1 MKKQIEKIAAQGI
14 ICVYRLEALLSLFCS
29 VCFVICFLAG
39 QADNLPL
46 VVEASIYCAIL
57 VLVLAAMLFIHLLM
71 NLKKSK
77 IIHTEQ
83 YIIALLLPVVVL
95 FEEVL
100 MYGAAHF

>member
-1 MKKQIEKIAAQGI
+1 MGGYSMKKQIEKIAAQGI
-14 ICVYRLEALLSLFCS
+14 ICVYRLEVLLSLFCS

-39 QADNLPL
+39 QADK
-46 VVEASIYCAIL
+46 
-57 VLVLAAMLFIHLLM
+57 LFIHLLM
-71 NLKKSK
+71 NLQKSK